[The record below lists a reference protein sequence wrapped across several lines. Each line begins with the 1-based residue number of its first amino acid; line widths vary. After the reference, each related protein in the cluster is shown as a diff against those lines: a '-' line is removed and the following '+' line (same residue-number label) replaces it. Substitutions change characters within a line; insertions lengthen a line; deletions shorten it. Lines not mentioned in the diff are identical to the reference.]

1 MSEGA
6 YVLYSSVCAV
16 SHYIAHSHWSFLFR
30 FLNMAYYRRR
40 SFRKRTFRRS
50 RRFNRRRRFARKRRY
65 GRKRM
70 RFTGRPRRWRFVR
83 NAAIQSKG
91 ASYLDSL
98 RDWAHERGRH
108 LVGAGLVPALGAAA
122 YSYIDREMKAR
133 MPWLQGYYYP
143 PHATDLVLPPQV
155 QAPRADRVQTPD
167 LGRSVETAL
176 NAMQAKED
184 ITMSAAQREI
194 LKQQAENLK
203 SQNDKV
209 KLENSIMLYDFLKAQ
224 NLGISTKDQ
233 GGVVGGAKFGL
244 NLVSKMLG
252 IDGEVVVN
260 GHKLTFLEKLTRK
273 FDGNED
279 EFKKKV
285 DEMKRKNPKDVF
297 IETTTK

>member
-1 MSEGA
+1 
-6 YVLYSSVCAV
+6 
-16 SHYIAHSHWSFLFR
+16 
-30 FLNMAYYRRR
+30 MAYYRRR

-108 LVGAGLVPALGAAA
+108 LVGGGLVPALGAAA

-155 QAPRADRVQTPD
+155 QAPPYWLRGRANPQFIMRKRRVAFPKFNPHLKKLHD
-167 LGRSVETAL
+167 LK
-176 NAMQAKED
+176 MQQAK
-184 ITMSAAQREI
+184 
-194 LKQQAENLK
+194 
-203 SQNDKV
+203 QNAHR
-209 KLENSIMLYDFLKAQ
+209 LA
-224 NLGISTKDQ
+224 
-233 GGVVGGAKFGL
+233 GL
-244 NLVSKMLG
+244 SKPS
-252 IDGEVVVN
+252 
-260 GHKLTFLEKLTRK
+260 KPWF
-273 FDGNED
+273 
-279 EFKKKV
+279 
-285 DEMKRKNPKDVF
+285 
-297 IETTTK
+297 